1 MTKPPI
7 SEIIKDMLTSGKCL
21 VIGANG
27 FVGSHLVDELAEAG
41 YAVRAFDRFSG
52 PAQFKKSDQVEV
64 FVGDIFDDQAI
75 HEALDGI
82 DYVFHSFSAT
92 TPFASDNDPYGDITL
107 NMLRN
112 VQIFEQCVEAKVKKV
127 MFMSSG
133 GAVYGTLS
141 EHKEANEM
149 DAPIP
154 VSPYGIGKLGTEYY
168 LAYFNR
174 KYGMKSI
181 SYRLTNP
188 YGPRQPSHSKQGVI
202 PIFIGK
208 IKAGEDL
215 TVYGDGT
222 SSRDYIY
229 IRDATKMIV
238 ESFVKAEHHT
248 YNIGSGRQT
257 NLNEII
263 ESIEEATGLS
273 AKVSHLEAPK
283 TFLQNAQVSINR
295 FTEEFGVV
303 SNTALTD
310 GLKKIISNL

>member
-1 MTKPPI
+1 MSK
-7 SEIIKDMLTSGKCL
+7 LGKCL

-27 FVGSHLVDELAEAG
+27 FVGSHLVDELVDAG
-41 YAVRAFDRFSG
+41 YSVRAFDRFSS
-52 PAQFKKSDQVEV
+52 PARFETSDMVET
-64 FVGDIFDDQAI
+64 FAADIFDDLAI
-75 HEALDGI
+75 HNALDGI

-92 TPFASDNDPYGDITL
+92 TPFASDTDPYGDITL

-133 GAVYGTLS
+133 GAVYGSLS
-141 EHKEANEM
+141 EHKEATEM

-188 YGPRQPSHSKQGVI
+188 YGPRQPSHSNQGVI

-222 SSRDYIY
+222 GSRDYIY

-238 ESFVKAEHHT
+238 ESFINAEHHT
-248 YNIGSGRQT
+248 YNIGSGQQT

-263 ESIEEATGLS
+263 ESIEAATGLT
-273 AKVSHLEAPK
+273 AKVSHVDAPK
-283 TFLQNAQVSINR
+283 TFLQNSQVSIDR
-295 FTEEFGVV
+295 FNNEFGQTP
-303 SNTALTD
+303 NTTLKD
-310 GLKKIISNL
+310 GLLKTISSL

>member
-1 MTKPPI
+1 MVG
-7 SEIIKDMLTSGKCL
+7 LGKCL

-27 FVGSHLVDELAEAG
+27 FVGSHLVDELVEAG
-41 YAVRAFDRFSG
+41 YSVRAFDRFGS
-52 PAQFKKSDQVEV
+52 PVRFVKNKQVEV
-64 FVGDIFDDQAI
+64 FVGDIFDDQAVYK
-75 HEALDGI
+75 ALEGV

-92 TPFASDNDPYGDITL
+92 TPFASDSDPYGDITL
-107 NMLRN
+107 NILRN
-112 VQIFEQCVEAKVKKV
+112 VQIFEQCVAANVKKV

-133 GAVYGTLS
+133 GAVYGSLS
-141 EHKEANEM
+141 EHKEASEM

-188 YGPRQPSHSKQGVI
+188 YGPRQPSNSNQGVI

-208 IKAGEDL
+208 IKKGEEL

-222 SSRDYIY
+222 GSRDYIY

-238 ESFVKAEHHT
+238 KSFANAEHHT
-248 YNIGSGRQT
+248 YNIGSGYQT

-263 ESIEEATGLS
+263 ESIEEATGLT
-273 AKVSHLEAPK
+273 AKVAHAEAPK
-283 TFLQNAQVSINR
+283 TFLQNARVSIKR
-295 FTEEFGVV
+295 FNEEFGTL
-303 SNTALTD
+303 NTTTLSE
-310 GLKKIISNL
+310 GLKKTVQ

>member
-1 MTKPPI
+1 MST
-7 SEIIKDMLTSGKCL
+7 LGKCL

-27 FVGSHLVDELAEAG
+27 FVGSHLVDELIEAG
-41 YAVRAFDRFSG
+41 YSVRAFDRFSG
-52 PAQFKKSDQVEV
+52 PAKFDHNKRIEI
-64 FVGDIFDDQAI
+64 FAGDIFDDQAMFS
-75 HEALDGI
+75 ALKDI

-92 TPFASDNDPYGDITL
+92 TPFASDTDPYGDITL

-133 GAVYGTLS
+133 GAVYGSLS
-141 EHKEANEM
+141 EHKAASEL
-149 DAPIP
+149 DAPVP

-188 YGPRQPSHSKQGVI
+188 YGTRQPSNSNQGVI
-202 PIFIGK
+202 SIFMNK
-208 IKAGEDL
+208 VKSGEEL

-238 ESFVKAEHHT
+238 DTFIRAKHHT
-248 YNIGSGRQT
+248 YNIGSGHQT
-257 NLNEII
+257 DLNEII
-263 ESIEEATGLS
+263 QAIENAMGLR
-273 AKVSHLEAPK
+273 AKVKHLEAPK
-283 TFLQNAQVSINR
+283 TFLKNSQVSIDR
-295 FTEEFGVV
+295 YKEEFGEVNLT
-303 SNTALTD
+303 SLTD
-310 GLKKIISNL
+310 GLKKILN